1 MNLLFCKSAML
12 VMTGLGTHLAPL
24 SELLMAV
31 TIVKLLAL
39 LPGEAGT

>member
-1 MNLLFCKSAML
+1 
-12 VMTGLGTHLAPL
+12 MTVTLGTNLGPL

-39 LPGEAGT
+39 LPGEAGTLRGADRA